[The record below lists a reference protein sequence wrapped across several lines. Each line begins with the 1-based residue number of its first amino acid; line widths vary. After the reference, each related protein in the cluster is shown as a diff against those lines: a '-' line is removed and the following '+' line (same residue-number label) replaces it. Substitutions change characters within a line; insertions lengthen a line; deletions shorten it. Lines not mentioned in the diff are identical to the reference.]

1 MTLMTSLMCQVIK
14 PYTVL

>member
-14 PYTVL
+14 PCTVL